1 MKYKK
6 MNEENK
12 DKDVNPFRHLLIA
25 KKILIKF
32 DEENN

>member
-1 MKYKK
+1 MKHKK
-6 MNEENK
+6 MKEENK
-12 DKDVNPFRHLLIA
+12 DKDVNPFSNLLIA